1 MVSATLMEHN
11 ELYLFFIIHNNKLDF
26 FLKWKDINPDQL
38 MDSKLKCVFE
48 NPVTS
53 TTTVKTTATST
64 TTKADSNT
72 TNGKNKAVGDSVKSS
87 PKVKL

>member
-1 MVSATLMEHN
+1 
-11 ELYLFFIIHNNKLDF
+11 
-26 FLKWKDINPDQL
+26 

-53 TTTVKTTATST
+53 TTTKTTATST

-72 TNGKNKAVGDSVKSS
+72 TNEKNKSVGDSVKSS
-87 PKVKL
+87 PKVKT

>member
-1 MVSATLMEHN
+1 
-11 ELYLFFIIHNNKLDF
+11 
-26 FLKWKDINPDQL
+26 

-53 TTTVKTTATST
+53 TTSTAKTTATST
-64 TTKADSNT
+64 TTKADSNA

-87 PKVKL
+87 PKVRCNYIYYVVYIILCNNDLLYPELICD

>member
-1 MVSATLMEHN
+1 MIA
-11 ELYLFFIIHNNKLDF
+11 YILFFF
-26 FLKWKDINPDQL
+26 KWKDINPDQL

-53 TTTVKTTATST
+53 TTTTAKTTATST
-64 TTKADSNT
+64 TAKTDSNT

-87 PKVKL
+87 PKVSHD

>member
-1 MVSATLMEHN
+1 MRH
-11 ELYLFFIIHNNKLDF
+11 NKLDF
-26 FLKWKDINPDQL
+26 FSKWKDINPDQL
-38 MDSKLKCVFE
+38 MDSKLKCIFE

-53 TTTVKTTATST
+53 TTTAKTTATST

-87 PKVKL
+87 PKVRM